1 MYRRFVYL
9 PLLANQDT
17 CMSSNA
23 LGACFHFL
31 FRELLKTRCVQM
43 LGRLRERPE
52 ELYPCL
58 TTRTL
63 GHPRFN
69 WVGGSQHFNEV
80 LRG

>member
-1 MYRRFVYL
+1 MCLCFVYL
-9 PLLANQDT
+9 PLPPRNIHVKQCIG
-17 CMSSNA
+17 CMFS
-23 LGACFHFL
+23 FP

-43 LGRLRERPE
+43 LGRLRERRE

-58 TTRTL
+58 TMRTL